1 MLALERLFRSLRR
14 TLKRSYPNTSLT
26 KKITQSA
33 GLYEFLLIRSY
44 RDGYS
49 ALHIFST
56 ALSGAR
62 KNCLFETPRLKITS
76 LFLPFR
82 RTLKRSHPDTSLT
95 KKQHSPLD
103 CVVFLVGG
111 DGFEPSKRDATDLQ
125 SAPLGHAGTLPKNG
139 AGDGTRTRDLLI
151 TNQLLYQLSYTS
163 LFCVILR
170 RLC

>member
-95 KKQHSPLD
+95 KKITQSDGLCCFFGGRRWIRTIEARRNRFTVCPLW
-103 CVVFLVGG
+103 
-111 DGFEPSKRDATDLQ
+111 
-125 SAPLGHAGTLPKNG
+125 PLGNPPKKW
-139 AGDGTRTRDLLI
+139 
-151 TNQLLYQLSYTS
+151 SW
-163 LFCVILR
+163 
-170 RLC
+170 